1 MKNIKIAV
9 IGLGYVGLPV
19 SVSFSK
25 KYEVIGYDIDIKRI
39 SYLAKLKLPIEKE
52 EFYANSLKDI
62 IKWVDNLKQIDTSE
76 VKPLHNVTE
85 NTESIR
91 NDEVEK
97 NNSVED
103 VLNNAPERAN
113 NFFKVPKVVE

>member
-1 MKNIKIAV
+1 M
-9 IGLGYVGLPV
+9 
-19 SVSFSK
+19 S
-25 KYEVIGYDIDIKRI
+25 DIDIKRI
-39 SYLAKLKLPIEKE
+39 SYLAKLKLPSEKE
-52 EFYANSLKDI
+52 EFYANSLKHI

-91 NDEVEK
+91 SDEVEK
-97 NNSVED
+97 NNFVED